1 LKQAE
6 QHKLQLA
13 EEREKKRIQ
22 QKQARAAELKKR
34 RKNAESD
41 SLAALTRNATQRASA
56 FEDTQDEVDDGA
68 SDLKLAGDRT
78 RASYVSELR
87 QVISM
92 SDVLLV
98 VLDARDPEGCRCRA
112 LEQMIM
118 ESDTRKRVILILNKI
133 DLAPREAVQAW
144 LKHLRLQLPT
154 VAFKAST
161 GGTRGKLS
169 QGAAIKS
176 SVSATSGECLGAD
189 MLIQLLKNYSRSHN
203 IKKAISVGVVGYPN
217 VGKSS
222 LINSLKRS
230 RAVGVSA
237 QAGFT
242 KTVQEVKLDK
252 KVILLDSPGILL
264 SASSDPE
271 NVLRNC
277 VNPEQLEDVIT
288 PIESIIN
295 RCQKEQ
301 LLKAYQVA
309 DFSTTQEFLNNVAKK
324 RGKLRKGGIV
334 DLKAAARLI
343 LQDWNNGKVPFYT
356 LPPAQKTKKLESV
369 LVSEWG
375 KEFDIGSFTQDVDA
389 CGDALPS
396 DSSHVVLESKS
407 NNHTLEEILGVDCDA
422 LMDDAERED
431 VDMDED
437 DAQDDGTGKFE
448 MAL

>member
-1 LKQAE
+1 
-6 QHKLQLA
+6 
-13 EEREKKRIQ
+13 
-22 QKQARAAELKKR
+22 
-34 RKNAESD
+34 
-41 SLAALTRNATQRASA
+41 
-56 FEDTQDEVDDGA
+56 
-68 SDLKLAGDRT
+68 
-78 RASYVSELR
+78 
-87 QVISM
+87 
-92 SDVLLV
+92 
-98 VLDARDPEGCRCRA
+98 
-112 LEQMIM
+112 M